1 MRALRFEENR
11 VLWLVRRGANGTP
24 EYRDAAHLGGPW
36 VSAAKTI
43 ANKSIRLSFR
53 RALERAVEGVKYH
66 ADERRHAL
74 IIESYHDIHTLQKL
88 PCIDH
93 RKLHCPLFTELIDQC
108 IQQVN
113 IDY

>member
-36 VSAAKTI
+36 VSAEKTI
-43 ANKSIRLSFR
+43 ANRSIRISFR
-53 RALERAVEGVKYH
+53 RTLERAVEGVKYH

-74 IIESYHDIHTLQKL
+74 IIELYHDIHTLSKS
-88 PCIDH
+88 PRIDH
-93 RKLHCPLFTELIDQC
+93 SKLRCPLFIELKDQC